1 MFATVR
7 VDKDEAELVD
17 RPDFVGVVRRQDL
30 SNPDDGCGVEVLA
43 IFFDAGA
50 RTRPHVHE
58 VDQVLHVLDGEGV
71 LATESSLKRIRT
83 GDVVVVPRG
92 VWHWH
97 GATPSTSMCHLSI
110 KVLGDTDWNPPE
122 KTWAQYMDVR

>member
-7 VDKDEAELVD
+7 VDKDQAKLVD
-17 RPDFVGVVRRQDL
+17 RPDFVGVVRRQEL
-30 SNPDDGCGVEVLA
+30 SIPADANGVEVLA
-43 IFFDAGA
+43 MFFDAGA

-58 VDQVLHVLDGEGV
+58 IDQILHVVDGEGV
-71 LATESSLKRIRT
+71 LATEWSLQRIT
-83 GDVVVVPRG
+83 PGDVVVVPRG

-110 KVLGDTDWNPPE
+110 KVLGATDWNPPE
-122 KTWAQYMDVR
+122 KTWARYMDV